1 MTSIATAG
9 TEQGLGPPYLQW
21 GIFLSVSYN
30 LGVFLAQG
38 LTSTFPRYSVTV
50 WKGPESVV
58 LAGPWL
64 LSISTLYGILVGL
77 EVFG

>member
-9 TEQGLGPPYLQW
+9 TEQGLGPSYLQW

-50 WKGPESVV
+50 WKGPEAVV

-64 LSISTLYGILVGL
+64 LSISTIYGILVGL